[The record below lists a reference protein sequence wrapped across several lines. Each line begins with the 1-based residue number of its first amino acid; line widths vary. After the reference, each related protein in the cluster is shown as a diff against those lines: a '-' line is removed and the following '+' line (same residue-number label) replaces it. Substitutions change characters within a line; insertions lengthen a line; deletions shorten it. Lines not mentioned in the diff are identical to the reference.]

1 MKYFIP
7 FFVCILIFDSS
18 QSQKSSQINPSQY
31 GYVMTIEKKM
41 QRIGY
46 QLLGDTNQENRLKG
60 AREFVKLL
68 VEALRIE
75 NSFRYKFDSLPYLA
89 KVYPEDSSFR
99 IFTFQ
104 VMLKNYTYVHYGA
117 IQLNRKEVKLIP
129 FKDYSDTFPTTP
141 KGFFTN
147 KNWYG
152 AVYYKIFTKSVN
164 NRPLYFLFGYDQND
178 VLSDKKYIEPMQILG
193 DSIAKFGY
201 PIFEKRLPPST
212 VLDPKT
218 KKSLTSANPKAP
230 KLLNRYVLDY
240 RKGGTAALKYEKDKN
255 RIVFEHLAPVDK
267 KSYEVGYMM
276 LSDGTYEGF
285 VWQNNHWLWQET
297 MTVAEQDDNR
307 PIRPVPIDKTKA
319 FKPDK

>member
-1 MKYFIP
+1 VKYFIL
-7 FFVCILIFDSS
+7 FLIHTLFNNSL
-18 QSQKSSQINPSQY
+18 QSQKSGPISSSQY
-31 GYVMTIEKKM
+31 GNIMTIEKKM

-46 QLLGDTNQENRLKG
+46 QLLGDTVQENRLKG

-68 VEALRIE
+68 VEALRID
-75 NSFRYKFDSLPYLA
+75 NSFKYKFDSLPYLA

-117 IQLNRKEVKLIP
+117 IQLNRKSVKLIP
-129 FKDYSDTFPTTP
+129 FKDFSDTFSTTP
-141 KGFFTN
+141 KGIFTN

-152 AVYYKIFTKSVN
+152 AVYYKIFTKTIN

-178 VLSDKKYIEPMQILG
+178 VLSDKKYIEPMQIIG
-193 DSIAKFGY
+193 DTTAKFGY

-212 VLDPKT
+212 ILDPRT
-218 KKSLTSANPKAP
+218 KKPLTSLSRKAP

-255 RIVFEHLAPVDK
+255 RIIFEHLAPIDK
-267 KSYEVGYMM
+267 KSFEVGYMM

-285 VWQNNHWLWQET
+285 TWQDNHWLWQET
-297 MTVAEQDDNR
+297 MTVAERDDNR
-307 PIRPVPIDKTKA
+307 PIRPVPMNKSKGYKA
-319 FKPDK
+319 EE